1 MHSGGIGPVIR
12 DGWVCRACW
21 KPNLADETVCYRCKT
36 PRGEQLKVEMGSKV
50 REIDPMFGKRG
61 RLDIEWPVLAY
72 LVSWPL
78 GFDGAL
84 GILTGFLGF
93 ALGGVLTGEEETIL
107 GMDVGT
113 FLMLVAVASI
123 ALSVLRIF
131 VARSIQRFAR
141 WAYVVAIALTLLG
154 SVPYLVGALPVPY
167 EAGTL
172 SASIHTFRVWVNL
185 AMFFG
190 AIALL
195 VMSFIRRDPS
205 MTDAPEPAPMPVPR
219 PAASAPAAEPH
230 RPLIEPSSGRVAFR
244 NQPPDDPR
252 R

>member
-1 MHSGGIGPVIR
+1 MIR

-21 KPNLADETVCYRCKT
+21 KPNKAGETICYRCKT
-36 PRGEQLKVEMGSKV
+36 PREEQLTVAAGSKAA
-50 REIDPMFGKRG
+50 EIDPMFAKRG

-84 GILTGFLGF
+84 GLLTGFLGF
-93 ALGGVLTGEEETIL
+93 AVGGLLTGEEETIL
-107 GMDVGT
+107 GMDIGT
-113 FLMLVAVASI
+113 FLMLLAITSM
-123 ALSVLRIF
+123 ALSALRIF

-141 WAYVVAIALTLLG
+141 WAYVVAIGLTAFGSFPYLLG
-154 SVPYLVGALPVPY
+154 ILPAPY

-172 SASIHTFRVWVNL
+172 SANIHAFRVWVNL

-195 VMSFIRRDPS
+195 AMSFIRRSPDLQ
-205 MTDAPEPAPMPVPR
+205 TDTPARPEPVLAIPEELRPPAPAPPPPPRR
-219 PAASAPAAEPH
+219 PAIDASP
-230 RPLIEPSSGRVAFR
+230 GRVAFR
-244 NQPPDDPR
+244 NQRPDDPG
-252 R
+252 